1 MNARSEA
8 SNPMPSRPFDEDA
21 VADDVL
27 RARLAAIVESSFD
40 AIISKDLDGTVRTWN
55 GAAERLF
62 GYMAEEMMAQSILT
76 IIPPHLHDEE
86 WRLLDRVG
94 RGERIDPFETVRQ
107 RKDGSYISVSLT
119 VSPIRNGVGKIVG
132 ASVAARDITSTKEKE
147 RRIRLLLRE
156 VNHRVRNQYAI
167 ILAMIRQSRSEA
179 SNAATFQKQIEE
191 RIWALAAS
199 HDLIASADWKG
210 ADLGDLVETQM
221 APFHPGDTCEIAG
234 PSLALVPIAIE
245 NLGMA
250 IHELALNSLRN
261 GVLKDRTGA
270 ISVQWTLA
278 ERGPIR
284 GFSITWEERVAP
296 GNKGPSFPQTGFGA
310 VVLRRSVAQALSATV
325 DVVSG
330 DGMLRWRL
338 AGPADRFLEPYQTAI
353 EPRPTDGA

>member
-1 MNARSEA
+1 
-8 SNPMPSRPFDEDA
+8 MPSRPFDEDA

-27 RARLAAIVESSFD
+27 RARFAAIVESSFD
-40 AIISKDLDGTVRTWN
+40 AIVSKDLDGTVRTWN

-62 GYMAEEMMAQSILT
+62 GYMADEMMGQSILT
-76 IIPPHLHDEE
+76 IIPPHLHEE
-86 WRLLDRVG
+86 EVKLHDRLR
-94 RGERIDPFETVRQ
+94 RGEQIEPFETVRQ
-107 RKDGSYISVSLT
+107 RKAGSYVAVSLT

-132 ASVAARDITSTKEKE
+132 ASVVARDITSTKEKE

-179 SNAATFQKQIEE
+179 SNAATFQKRLEE

-210 ADLGDLVETQM
+210 ADLGNLVETQM
-221 APFHPGDTCEIAG
+221 APFQPGDTYEIAG
-234 PSLALVPIAIE
+234 PSLALVPVAIE

-250 IHELALNSLRN
+250 IHELALNSRS
-261 GVLKDRTGA
+261 GVLKNRTGA
-270 ISVQWTLA
+270 ISVQWALA
-278 ERGPIR
+278 QRGPIR

-296 GNKGPSFPQTGFGA
+296 GNKGPSFPHSGFGA

-325 DVVSG
+325 DVICG
-330 DGMLRWRL
+330 DGVLRWRL
-338 AGPADRFLEPYQTAI
+338 AGQADRFLEPYQTAA
-353 EPRPTDGA
+353 EPRPTDGS

>member
-8 SNPMPSRPFDEDA
+8 SSPMPSRPFDEDA

-76 IIPPHLHDEE
+76 IIPPHLHGEE
-86 WRLLDRVG
+86 WRLLDRLG

-107 RKDGSYISVSLT
+107 RKDGSYVSVSLT

-132 ASVAARDITSTKEKE
+132 ASVVARDITSNKEKE

-167 ILAMIRQSRSEA
+167 ILAMIRQSGSEA
-179 SNAATFQKQIEE
+179 SNAATFQKRIEE

-210 ADLGDLVETQM
+210 VDLGGLVETQM
-221 APFHPGDTCEIAG
+221 APFHPGDTYEIAG
-234 PSLALVPIAIE
+234 PSLALAPVAIE

-250 IHELALNSLRN
+250 IHELALNSLHN
-261 GVLKDRTGA
+261 GVLKERTGA
-270 ISVQWTLA
+270 ISVQWALA

-296 GNKGPSFPQTGFGA
+296 GSKSPSFPQTGFGA
-310 VVLRRSVAQALSATV
+310 VVLRRSVAQALNATV
-325 DVVSG
+325 DILCG

-338 AGPADRFLEPYQTAI
+338 AGPADRFLEPHQAAI

>member
-1 MNARSEA
+1 
-8 SNPMPSRPFDEDA
+8 MPSRLFDEDA

-27 RARLAAIVESSFD
+27 RARFAAIVESSFD
-40 AIISKDLDGTVRTWN
+40 AIVSKDLDGTVRTWN

-62 GYMAEEMMAQSILT
+62 GYMADEMMGQSILT
-76 IIPPHLHDEE
+76 IIPPHLHEE
-86 WRLLDRVG
+86 EMRLLDRLR
-94 RGERIDPFETVRQ
+94 RGERIEPFETVRQ
-107 RKDGSYISVSLT
+107 RKAGSYVTVSLT

-132 ASVAARDITSTKEKE
+132 ASVVARDITSTKEKE

-179 SNAATFQKQIEE
+179 SNAGTFQKRLEE

-210 ADLGDLVETQM
+210 ADLGDLVETQL
-221 APFHPGDTCEIAG
+221 APFYAGDTYEIAG
-234 PSLALVPIAIE
+234 PSLALVPVAIE

-250 IHELALNSLRN
+250 IHELALNSLRS
-261 GVLKDRTGA
+261 GVLKNRTGA
-270 ISVQWTLA
+270 ISVQWALA

-296 GNKGPSFPQTGFGA
+296 GRKGPSFPQSGFGA
-310 VVLRRSVAQALSATV
+310 VVLRRSAAQALNATV
-325 DVVSG
+325 DVVCG
-330 DGMLRWRL
+330 DGVLRWRL
-338 AGPADRFLEPYQTAI
+338 AGKADRFLEPYQTAS
-353 EPRPTDGA
+353 EQRPTDGA